1 MKTFALA
8 TATAI
13 AIATLSTPALAMNAQ
28 SGIKVEARIIAID
41 QASGMV
47 QLSNGLTFNQ
57 TNAIQS
63 AALQHLYETEGAHQL
78 QRKLRSQIRY
88 VANDAK
94 A

>member
-1 MKTFALA
+1 MKPFALA
-8 TATAI
+8 AAAAI
-13 AIATLSTPALAMNAQ
+13 TIATLGSPAFATTA
-28 SGIKVEARIIAID
+28 SGDMKIEARIIAID

-63 AALQHLYETEGAHQL
+63 ASLQRLYETDGPHQL

-94 A
+94 T